1 MDWRAKSQSRSRSRA
16 PDVAMD
22 WRAASRSRSRAPDFR
37 VARPPSLSGVEVSSA
52 TAQLSRFHNDTGGRV
67 TATEEDDKSR
77 ISFAE
82 SLGLSPGADFFASP
96 PGVNGTPLDYGSSP
110 PMFAF
115 PPDSQNPEAP
125 TTDPNLSAIEET
137 LNQLITL
144 QSIAASS
151 APPSSVSS
159 PWMTPSGA
167 APSSPER
174 VAIASPSFS
183 NVYPDP
189 ATSGSHPGYGF
200 SPRLSSI
207 IENGA
212 NVSAEQQFQ
221 QIVNGVSPFPSD
233 PFDFD

>member
-52 TAQLSRFHNDTGGRV
+52 TAQLSRFHNDSGGRV
-67 TATEEDDKSR
+67 TATEEDDKNR

-82 SLGLSPGADFFASP
+82 SLGLSPGPDFFAS

-110 PMFAF
+110 PMFGF
-115 PPDSQNPEAP
+115 PPDSQSPEAP
-125 TTDPNLSAIEET
+125 TTDPNLTAIEDT

-144 QSIAASS
+144 QSLAASS

-159 PWMTPSGA
+159 PWMTPSTTA
-167 APSSPER
+167 PPSSER
-174 VAIASPSFS
+174 VAIASPAFS
-183 NVYPDP
+183 NLYADP
-189 ATSGSHPGYGF
+189 ATSGSHPGYAF

-207 IENGA
+207 VENGA
-212 NVSAEQQFQ
+212 SVTAEQQFQ

-233 PFDFD
+233 PSDFD